1 MNRVFEPLHTVSLLK
16 KPMARDKY
24 HDIVRVALEKDGWT
38 ITHDPYFLPIGHKR
52 SFIDLG
58 AERAIIGAERG
69 KEKIAVE
76 VKSFLAPSELDDFED
91 ALEKF
96 MLYMSVLELKEPDR
110 VLFLAMPQSVF
121 ESLFASS
128 IFYQI
133 AERLELRLL
142 VYNIEKISIEK
153 WIR

>member
-1 MNRVFEPLHTVSLLK
+1 
-16 KPMARDKY
+16 MARDKY
-24 HDIVRVALEKDGWT
+24 HDVVRSALEKEGWA

-91 ALEKF
+91 ALGKF
-96 MLYMSVLELKEPDR
+96 MLYMPVLELKEPDR

-133 AERLELRLL
+133 TERLGLKII
-142 VYNIEKISIEK
+142 VYNIEQALIER
-153 WIR
+153 WIK